1 MFKVKYLPYL
11 IVLITFCSDPF
22 IWYTAFGLNDRIMSV
37 LLMSFSFVFLIK
49 KQVFMGHR
57 DYLWIGSWILV
68 FLYINIHGSL
78 LIDTTQIVQSYGYLF
93 KILFLVVVIYVVK
106 NDFQKL
112 LHFFFKVN
120 IVIMYAS
127 VVLFFLLILGIEL
140 PSIEF
145 SQGTSRDLLDTNW
158 LYPLGVVMDTA
169 HFGNI
174 TFFRIG
180 GLTDEPGQLGLL
192 ITWLL
197 VLNEFTL
204 KSKSYRK
211 SLLFCGIFTFSLGFL
226 VSIVLFGIYFLVVK
240 LNRPG
245 LILKNLALL
254 SISMFIVYSLLGDIP
269 RTYLNNEIFSRLVV
283 TSNKK
288 TFITGDNRT
297 ESYIH
302 HYDRLKS
309 MDRLWFGL
317 GVNGAIR
324 ENLGKAIAIYGVISL
339 FTMYIPFFL
348 LLLKNSNSLKIGLLF
363 IILINFYQRIGI
375 HFSYQMFILTSIYYS
390 KYFNSETSTN
400 LPQKITLATL

>member
-37 LLMSFSFVFLIK
+37 LLMSFSFIYLIK

-93 KILFLVVVIYVVK
+93 KMLFLVVVIYAVK

-120 IVIMYAS
+120 IVIIYAS

-145 SQGTSRDLLDTNW
+145 SQGTSGVLLDSNR
-158 LYPLGVVMDTA
+158 LYPLGVVMDKA

-174 TFFRIG
+174 TFIRIG
-180 GLTDEPGQLGLL
+180 GLTDEPGQLALL

-197 VLNEFTL
+197 ILNEFTL

-211 SLLFCGIFTFSLGFL
+211 SLIFCGIFTFSLAFL
-226 VSIVLFGIYFLVVK
+226 VSIILFGIYFLVVK
-240 LNRPG
+240 LNRPV
-245 LILKNLALL
+245 LILKNVALL
-254 SISMFIVYSLLGDIP
+254 LISIFIVYSLLGDTP
-269 RTYLNNEIFSRLVV
+269 RTYLNNKIFSRLVV
-283 TSNKK
+283 TSNQG
-288 TFITGDNRT
+288 TLIAGDNRT
-297 ESYIH
+297 GSYKH
-302 HYDRLKS
+302 DYERLKS
-309 MDRLWFGL
+309 IDHLWFGL
-317 GVNGAIR
+317 GVSEAQRKGFGNEFAT
-324 ENLGKAIAIYGVISL
+324 YGLISY
-339 FTMYIPFFL
+339 FTRYIPIFL
-348 LLLKNSNSLKIGLLF
+348 LLILNSKSIKIGLLL
-363 IILINFYQRIGI
+363 IITVNFLQRTGI
-375 HFSYQMFILTSIYYS
+375 HFSYQMLILTFIYYAPILRN
-390 KYFNSETSTN
+390 Y
-400 LPQKITLATL
+400 TLFDSLKRQSLVAP